1 MFTKTPSEILKDNI
15 NNKLVLSYNLRVA
28 EAFDNFDKLFDY
40 VDIAETKCFYE
51 VLSEN
56 IKRKMYFDIDI
67 DDKSKLDNI
76 DTFIYDVCGVIIQ
89 VLPDA
94 HMLITKSENNESTKC
109 GIHIIIVNYFVEN
122 VYNAKRFYDTVYS
135 KLSENYKRFFD
146 DKVYKSVQQF
156 RLLFSSK
163 MNENRPKKYFK
174 LIPTI
179 NVKVNKK
186 MLLNLSMIQIIEND
200 IGLQI
205 QSIPEDKFFYT
216 DSEKNIYYE
225 QLYYNNDD
233 IIEQISDEKVLK
245 ILKLVKNHINLNS
258 FSYHCIKGMFIIL
271 KRIRPSM
278 CEFCKRI
285 HENENAFLYERNGNI
300 FFGCRRS
307 DNNNIVCAYNE
318 DDIIDL
324 EKINKEDQNFEVF
337 DNKSNKNI
345 KKLNKQDVINYF
357 S

>member
-28 EAFDNFDKLFDY
+28 DTFDNFDKLFDY

-67 DDKSKLDNI
+67 DDKSKLGNI
-76 DTFIYDVCGVIIQ
+76 DTFIYDVCGVIIDI
-89 VLPDA
+89 LPDA
-94 HMLITKSENNESTKC
+94 YMLVTKSENNESLKC

-122 VYNAKRFYDTVYS
+122 VYHAKRFYDNVYS
-135 KLSENYKRFFD
+135 YLPDNYKRFFD

-163 MNENRPKKYFK
+163 INENRPKRYFK

-200 IGLQI
+200 IGLEI
-205 QSIPEDKFFYT
+205 QNIPEEKLFYIEERK
-216 DSEKNIYYE
+216 SENENENII
-225 QLYYNNDD
+225 YNNDD
-233 IIEQISDEKVLK
+233 IIEKISDEKVNK
-245 ILKLVKNHINLNS
+245 ILDLAKNHINLTS
-258 FSYHCIKGMFIIL
+258 FSYHCTKGMFIIL
-271 KRIRPSM
+271 KRIKPSK
-278 CEFCKRI
+278 CDFCKRV
-285 HENENAFLYERNGNI
+285 HENENAFLYEGNGNI

-307 DNNNIVCAYNE
+307 DNNNIVCAYDE
-318 DDIIDL
+318 DV
-324 EKINKEDQNFEVF
+324 EK
-337 DNKSNKNI
+337 I
-345 KKLNKQDVINYF
+345 KKLNKEEVLKFF